1 MKEWDGK
8 TERRKV
14 SDESRDLLVLVTRID
29 ANLSNH
35 IETVAKHVVD
45 DETRFSKL
53 DKDSDFQKKI
63 LYGGLGIILFVE
75 FVLKLIK

>member
-35 IETVAKHVVD
+35 IVSVA
-45 DETRFSKL
+45 
-53 DKDSDFQKKI
+53 
-63 LYGGLGIILFVE
+63 
-75 FVLKLIK
+75 